1 VRRMKKYQITEWC
14 HHFMENHV
22 EEGDFCIDA
31 TAGNGNDTLFLCQ
44 LVGETGKVLAFD
56 IQKKAVEHTKQR
68 LSDAKMAE
76 RAAVLLE
83 SHTNMYKYAKR
94 ESVSCIVF
102 NFGYLP
108 GGDHQLS
115 TQADT
120 SIEAIRQG
128 LELLKVGG
136 MMSLCI
142 YSGGDSGFQE
152 RDAILSFLKSLDTK
166 RYLVILSSYYNR
178 PNNPPIPVMIL
189 KLKSDEAIHGKM

>member
-1 VRRMKKYQITEWC
+1 MRRMKKYQITEWC

-44 LVGETGKVLAFD
+44 LVGVTGKVLAFD

-76 RAAVLLE
+76 RAEVLLE
-83 SHTNMYKYAKR
+83 SHTNMHKYVKR

-178 PNNPPIPVMIL
+178 PNNPPIPVIIL